1 MQNVDQAIKNT
12 QASAPFDNAVD
23 IHRKEIKIKT
33 LAETQKILVKSDG
46 FDSSI
51 FFAVFQPS
59 HHTVTTK
66 VLTKMIPKRK
76 LLLLSVETMR

>member
-1 MQNVDQAIKNT
+1 MLK
-12 QASAPFDNAVD
+12 
-23 IHRKEIKIKT
+23 
-33 LAETQKILVKSDG
+33 TQKILVKSDG

-59 HHTVTTK
+59 HHTATTK